1 MGITKWIPQPNEGP
15 YRLFYVSEAKY
26 GCTCPA
32 VIDAFDDAE
41 LEEDMNLNCAFII
54 FVVVLSMH
62 LWGLAILNQP
72 GNTSAG
78 GMMWRRE
85 MKCWKQKLK
94 YISRAFVAGFFR

>member
-41 LEEDMNLNCAFII
+41 LEEDMNDAQSKLCIYNFCCCFICALMGLSHLKSARKYKCGGNDVEARNEMLEAKVKIHSAN
-54 FVVVLSMH
+54 FV
-62 LWGLAILNQP
+62 
-72 GNTSAG
+72 
-78 GMMWRRE
+78 
-85 MKCWKQKLK
+85 
-94 YISRAFVAGFFR
+94 